1 MTQQQVRD
9 LQLVAIE
16 DYRKGLISRTQLIN
30 IVHLLD
36 RKSFIH
42 SA

>member
-1 MTQQQVRD
+1 MTQEHIRE
-9 LQLVAIE
+9 LQLVALQ
-16 DYRKGLISRTQLIN
+16 DYKKKLITKQQLVN
-30 IVHLLD
+30 IIYLLD

>member
-1 MTQQQVRD
+1 MTQEQIRQ

-16 DYRKGLISRTQLIN
+16 DYKKKLINKQQLLN

-36 RKSFIH
+36 RKSFIN
-42 SA
+42 AA